1 MAGAADGHAAA
12 ECTPGNRSGDAD
24 EMLDLWSAVA
34 GTVVAEFSDLPDV
47 AQVTRIALRLS
58 IAAAL
63 GGLLGYERERK
74 GKAAGVRTHMLVA
87 MGAALFVLIPQQ
99 AGASMADLT
108 RTIQGVV
115 AGVGFLGIGA
125 IVKADAEQTVQGLTT
140 AAGIWMTAA
149 IGIAAGLGREAT
161 ALLSTLLALLILAVV
176 PHLVRPLGRDPDD
189 TRDDTGGKN
198 APRR

>member
-1 MAGAADGHAAA
+1 MPGAAGGRAAA
-12 ECTPGNRSGDAD
+12 ECTPCNRSENAD

-34 GTVVAEFSDLPDV
+34 GTVAAEFSDLPDA
-47 AQVTRIALRLS
+47 AQVTRIVLRLS

-87 MGAALFVLIPQQ
+87 MGAALFMLIPQQ

-115 AGVGFLGIGA
+115 AGIGFLGVGA

-149 IGIAAGLGREAT
+149 IGIAAGLGREST

-176 PHLVRPLGRDPDD
+176 PRLVRPFERNLED
-189 TRDDTGGKN
+189 TRDDTRGKD
-198 APRR
+198 ASRR